1 MKIEQLSDYLAL
13 KRTEGYQIIVV
24 EYPIQFKQTIK
35 KRMILNKIRFTHKVV
50 MVYRFAMY
58 VFMKMER
65 ISDLYFSSYS
75 TNLTILKS
83 DLMHYV
89 AVLPAKLAEAVAMNE
104 TAKNAVFVWEF
115 ANKILKEMSRL
126 PHFKLWKQLQILR

>member
-58 VFMKMER
+58 VFYENGEN
-65 ISDLYFSSYS
+65 F
-75 TNLTILKS
+75 
-83 DLMHYV
+83 
-89 AVLPAKLAEAVAMNE
+89 
-104 TAKNAVFVWEF
+104 
-115 ANKILKEMSRL
+115 
-126 PHFKLWKQLQILR
+126 